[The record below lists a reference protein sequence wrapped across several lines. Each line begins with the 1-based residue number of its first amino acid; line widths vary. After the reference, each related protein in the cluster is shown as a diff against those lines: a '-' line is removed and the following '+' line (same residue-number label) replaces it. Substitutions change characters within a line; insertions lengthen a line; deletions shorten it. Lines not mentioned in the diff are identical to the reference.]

1 MLDGKTKHRVLESCW
16 CGPGPGARETR
27 PSLCGFWPL
36 NICLRI
42 QGHSASGR
50 NLKVVKYERVRVLES
65 FAGHKRFPITSS
77 ADGFQS
83 LRCGCYATNTRWKME
98 EQTCVAS
105 TCWIVLGTRM
115 AEEQGTV
122 RLKLGIATSYSGWP
136 TYIPSPCHFNPNCD
150 PLPSKISAIPARN
163 SNFLIFT
170 FY

>member
-16 CGPGPGARETR
+16 CGPGERARETR
-27 PSLCGFWPL
+27 PSLCGLWPL

-115 AEEQGTV
+115 AEAQGTGAEAWHSD
-122 RLKLGIATSYSGWP
+122 KLLGL
-136 TYIPSPCHFNPNCD
+136 TYLHPQ
-150 PLPSKISAIPARN
+150 PLSLQSKLQPGAI
-163 SNFLIFT
+163 
-170 FY
+170 